1 MSEYEIIF
9 KLALACIL
17 GGMIGLERE
26 SLNRPAG
33 LRTYTLVCMGS
44 TLAMIVSLEMY
55 YQFQATV
62 NADPGRIA
70 AQVISGIG
78 FIGAG
83 TIIREGANIRGL
95 TTAAGIWVVGCIGLA
110 VGAGM
115 YIPSIVTSML
125 VLFVLIYFVKLEE
138 RFTGLR
144 ETKAYTMI
152 VEDKPGQVGR
162 IGSALG
168 ELEVLIKNIHL
179 TRADEEGRLEVEILV
194 NLPPHVD
201 AEEVIERLSVVEGVF
216 AVERID

>member
-1 MSEYEIIF
+1 MVQPW
-9 KLALACIL
+9 
-17 GGMIGLERE
+17 
-26 SLNRPAG
+26 SLTRKMELLLTAE
-33 LRTYTLVCMGS
+33 
-44 TLAMIVSLEMY
+44 LAMIM
-55 YQFQATV
+55 QMQM
-62 NADPGRIA
+62 P
-70 AQVISGIG
+70 
-78 FIGAG
+78 
-83 TIIREGANIRGL
+83 
-95 TTAAGIWVVGCIGLA
+95 
-110 VGAGM
+110 M